1 MGDLQM
7 SAADEQ
13 HLEVMLFQDMRYQ
26 SGPLVLVHLLQ
37 PHQEWRQWE
46 GGCEETTE

>member
-1 MGDLQM
+1 M

-26 SGPLVLVHLLQ
+26 SGPLVLVHLLLTAATSGMASV
-37 PHQEWRQWE
+37 
-46 GGCEETTE
+46 GGWL